1 MLGSG
6 SNGNGAP
13 ELALRGSEAKG
24 HEGFE
29 DVFGDG
35 DPGELG
41 EEGKDVDVGGLGDFD
56 GGEARVA
63 PRWRGRARSRRA
75 VQGWSRV
82 TYEVHPD
89 HTLFLKHTYR

>member
-13 ELALRGSEAKG
+13 ELALHGGEAKR

-35 DPGELG
+35 DPKELG
-41 EEGKDVDVGGLGDFD
+41 EEGED
-56 GGEARVA
+56 
-63 PRWRGRARSRRA
+63 S
-75 VQGWSRV
+75 
-82 TYEVHPD
+82 T
-89 HTLFLKHTYR
+89 